1 MYNIFNK
8 ITIMASHTIY
18 LKTELN
24 KMVAGYFR
32 GYLNNI
38 IKYYEDKNFIDLK
51 LKYTTPV
58 SLYILY
64 EKNSIYSI
72 NTWYLYE
79 YKNAYK
85 LDNQYNYILLDN
97 AFDKLYLLNPY
108 EPSSTDIYHG
118 LSRLG
123 GNHYIIK
130 SIREY
135 NGRNYELLQ
144 KTMSRQDNIDNINRF
159 SNINGMDIELKLLLR
174 KLDNNQK
181 VEQIWKWTDTFS
193 KKDSPA
199 VLISEKI
206 IDSGNGNTIKCASKY

>member
-24 KMVAGYFR
+24 KMVAGCFG
-32 GYLNNI
+32 GYLDNI